1 MGRRMAGSAETA
13 PAALPREGASTAAW
27 PILASLL
34 VACAAGFVSLA
45 LAPTNVDVSWLL
57 VVCGR
62 LLDGAELHVD
72 IVEVNP
78 PFSIWL
84 YMPFALAERATGLPA
99 EFWLAVGLPLL
110 ALMSVGLCARILGRG
125 SVLDA
130 RCAWLSPAV
139 LAGILL
145 LFPGDFGQRE
155 QFAVIALLPWLALLA
170 ARDRKDDFRAGTA
183 AERIVGGLGAGV
195 FVMIKPPLAVFA
207 LALPALFLCV
217 RRRSLRPLFTT
228 ESLLGAALTLAYI
241 AWLAAFHMAFF
252 VDLLPLL
259 RDLYLPARMP
269 VADLLFDG
277 PVRIFAILAA
287 ATWALAWPRQM
298 DRLAS
303 ILLQAALAYV
313 PAFVIMGKGWA
324 YQALPFL
331 MLGLIAFLIQFRTVT
346 PRLAEMPVAAKGGAA
361 VGLATI
367 VLVISAGQ
375 PLVLAE
381 RRIELAQAAT
391 AIERVVTRPTVASI
405 ATRLQPAHPLT
416 LMIDGDYRQLY
427 PSLWVAD
434 NAVGLIWT
442 AGEDVEKVERLMAL
456 RDGIIRQ
463 TARDIERERPDIIFD
478 AGSDGTPGQRVVHAN
493 PEIARVLSGYRL
505 LYRDKVETIFV
516 RSDLSPEAG
525 KSIVGSGLAP

>member
-1 MGRRMAGSAETA
+1 
-13 PAALPREGASTAAW
+13 
-27 PILASLL
+27 
-34 VACAAGFVSLA
+34 
-45 LAPTNVDVSWLL
+45 
-57 VVCGR
+57 
-62 LLDGAELHVD
+62 
-72 IVEVNP
+72 
-78 PFSIWL
+78 
-84 YMPFALAERATGLPA
+84 
-99 EFWLAVGLPLL
+99 
-110 ALMSVGLCARILGRG
+110 
-125 SVLDA
+125 
-130 RCAWLSPAV
+130 
-139 LAGILL
+139 
-145 LFPGDFGQRE
+145 
-155 QFAVIALLPWLALLA
+155 
-170 ARDRKDDFRAGTA
+170 
-183 AERIVGGLGAGV
+183 
-195 FVMIKPPLAVFA
+195 
-207 LALPALFLCV
+207 
-217 RRRSLRPLFTT
+217 
-228 ESLLGAALTLAYI
+228 
-241 AWLAAFHMAFF
+241 MAFF